1 MVDPE
6 TEVKKISKLLL
17 LQRSLGGR
25 GKLARSQPAQ
35 RMASR
40 CAYFDAHAAQKPTIC
55 VWVWGG
61 RRGTLD
67 WNARAAGYAT
77 ATTPRHSESQKAFP
91 AFQLEQLPCVRAFC
105 SARKESPRSLGQI
118 SSGRPARPAP
128 ATATTLL
135 HLVLL
140 ALICSSAPS
149 YAVAVMR
156 L

>member
-40 CAYFDAHAAQKPTIC
+40 RAYFDAHAAQKPTIC

-67 WNARAAGYAT
+67 WNARAASYAT
-77 ATTPRHSESQKAFP
+77 ATTPRHATVRAKRPFQLSNWSNSP
-91 AFQLEQLPCVRAFC
+91 AFGPFAVQERN
-105 SARKESPRSLGQI
+105 
-118 SSGRPARPAP
+118 RPAAFVR
-128 ATATTLL
+128 
-135 HLVLL
+135 
-140 ALICSSAPS
+140 SAAAGSPGAGHC
-149 YAVAVMR
+149 Y
-156 L
+156 